1 MAASVNPGVPRDASG
16 DRRGRWVPFR
26 VGGGAGTTSASRCS
40 GRTGGSPTRSCS
52 KTPSSASN
60 PARPCSEVRE
70 RSKALGIEVEDR
82 GRAPAELGGQVQVR
96 YRPAEPRTSRSVGLC
111 RLTLM
116 RIAGV
121 GYSDTYALPSI
132 FIRGTAPISA
142 RRCQASVQGS
152 RSIDLAWSAIARDE
166 PCAACR
172 NTRSG
177 LPGRIRYLSLRSAP
191 AGFRARYNPVN
202 GADGD
207 ARQGHRF
214 VGAAAR
220 GRTTWAR
227 AAAQAPGQCMRNP
240 ERPARPRSGCADR
253 KAEWRGGADGIAAQ
267 RHRGDGGRER
277 AGRA

>member
-1 MAASVNPGVPRDASG
+1 MTLGTVPEAGKDRRSEARVPRRTNPGPPRTALRRSHSTRRRDRPRLTDLRRMPHSSAASALH
-16 DRRGRWVPFR
+16 
-26 VGGGAGTTSASRCS
+26 
-40 GRTGGSPTRSCS
+40 RTGRIFRHPPLARARSRH
-52 KTPSSASN
+52 P
-60 PARPCSEVRE
+60 PA
-70 RSKALGIEVEDR
+70 
-82 GRAPAELGGQVQVR
+82 
-96 YRPAEPRTSRSVGLC
+96 C
-111 RLTLM
+111 RLVYRTC

-191 AGFRARYNPVN
+191 AGFRARYDPVN